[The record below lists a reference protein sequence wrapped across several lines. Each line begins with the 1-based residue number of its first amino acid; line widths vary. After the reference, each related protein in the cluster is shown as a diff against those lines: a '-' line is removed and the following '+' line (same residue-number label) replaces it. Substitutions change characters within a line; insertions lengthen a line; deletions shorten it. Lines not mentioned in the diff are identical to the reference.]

1 MKKLYE
7 PYMDEIAQKQ
17 QAFNF
22 RHLTPLEIKGK
33 YIFQNGKKLLNLS
46 SNDYL
51 GISTRK
57 DIQKEFLN
65 SYDKPLSIPSA
76 RLLCANTP
84 SYSKLEEFLSKS
96 FKKEAALLF
105 NSGYHANVGIY
116 SSLVQRND
124 VVFCDKL
131 NHASIIDGIRL
142 SHADIIPFKHAD
154 CEDLENKLKK
164 YRNKYK
170 KAIISTEALF
180 SMDGDFCDIKALA
193 LLKEKYNTLLIVDE
207 AHSFGVYG
215 GGLGYCAQEGMLDSV
230 DLMMA
235 TFGKAAGSYGAFC
248 VGDRVLVD
256 YLINFS
262 RPFIFS
268 TVFPQIS
275 AEFAH
280 FVLKNHIFKSD
291 SLSSKLLALKDLA
304 HKNLKDFNILG
315 SSYILP
321 VVLGEN
327 KKALEASKT
336 LCNNGFYCLPVRYPT
351 VAKNSARLRISL
363 NAALE
368 KDDVE
373 NLCTQIKKL

>member
-1 MKKLYE
+1 
-7 PYMDEIAQKQ
+7 
-17 QAFNF
+17 
-22 RHLTPLEIKGK
+22 
-33 YIFQNGKKLLNLS
+33 
-46 SNDYL
+46 
-51 GISTRK
+51 
-57 DIQKEFLN
+57 
-65 SYDKPLSIPSA
+65 
-76 RLLCANTP
+76 
-84 SYSKLEEFLSKS
+84 
-96 FKKEAALLF
+96 
-105 NSGYHANVGIY
+105 
-116 SSLVQRND
+116 
-124 VVFCDKL
+124 
-131 NHASIIDGIRL
+131 
-142 SHADIIPFKHAD
+142 
-154 CEDLENKLKK
+154 
-164 YRNKYK
+164 
-170 KAIISTEALF
+170 
-180 SMDGDFCDIKALA
+180 MDGDVCDIKALA

-230 DLMMA
+230 DLIMA

-291 SLSSKLLALKDLA
+291 SLSSKLLVLKDLA

-336 LCNNGFYCLPVRYPT
+336 LCDNGFYCLPVRYPT